1 MLRPIVLII
10 LDGWGVAPPG
20 PGNAISQ
27 AATPNMRMIA
37 AGFPHTQLLA
47 SGEAVGLP
55 HGEDGNTE
63 TGHLN
68 IGAGQ
73 VVYQD
78 LPRIDMAVADGSF
91 FENPALVNAMKHAQ
105 SRKSQLHLLGLVG
118 SGGVHSNIKHLFALM
133 RMAKILGVEKVILQL
148 ITDGRDSPPTSA
160 LTFIAQIKQHIDQLG
175 VGTIAGV
182 MGRYYAMDRDHRFSR
197 TEKAYFC
204 LTRDG
209 GLTARTAEEAIKNSY
224 AAGKTDEFIE
234 PTTIVGEDGKP
245 AGLIQAGDAVI
256 FFNFRID
263 RPRQLTK
270 AFVLPD
276 FKNRAVREEFDPYAV
291 KYYKKH
297 LPVPRRDEEAP
308 FDRGEMIKD
317 LYFATMTRYEVN
329 LPVDVAFPPQF
340 VQMPLGRLIS
350 DRGWRQLRLAE
361 TEKERFVTYYFNG
374 QREEPFPGED
384 RLIIP
389 SPAVA
394 TYDLTPE
401 MATSQLGYALAESL
415 AKDRYELV
423 VVNVACPDMVAHTGN
438 LAATV
443 KACEAADAFVGEAI
457 RQVLPLGGAVLI
469 TGDHGNAEELI
480 NPLTGGADTEHS
492 VFPVPFY
499 LVGKQWQGK
508 PAQLQSGVLADV
520 APTILKLMEI
530 EKPSSMTGKS
540 LI

>member
-20 PGNAISQ
+20 PGNAISLAQ
-27 AATPNMRMIA
+27 TPNMRMIT
-37 AGFPHTQLLA
+37 AGFPHTQLAA

-78 LPRIDMAVADGSF
+78 LPRIDMAIADGSF
-91 FENPALVNAMKHAQ
+91 FENPALVNAMKHSQ
-105 SRKSQLHLLGLVG
+105 SKYSKLHLLGLVG
-118 SGGVHSNIKHLFALM
+118 SGGVHSSIKHLFALM
-133 RMAKILGVEKVILQL
+133 RMAKMQNIDKVILHL

-160 LTFIAQIKQHIDQLG
+160 LTFIAQVKQHIDQLG
-175 VGTIAGV
+175 VGTIASV

-204 LTRDG
+204 LTRG
-209 GLTARTAEEAIKNSY
+209 GTLTAKSAEEAIKNSY
-224 AAGKTDEFIE
+224 AVGKNDEFIE
-234 PTTIVGEDGKP
+234 PTTILGENGEP
-245 AGLIQAGDAVI
+245 AGLIKDGDAVI

-270 AFVLPD
+270 AFVSPD
-276 FKNRAVREEFDPYAV
+276 FRKQANEEGFDPYAV
-291 KYYKKH
+291 KYFKKH
-297 LPVPRRDEEAP
+297 LPVIRQNEELP
-308 FDRGEMIKD
+308 FDRGEMLKD
-317 LYFATMTRYEVN
+317 LYFVTMTRYEVN
-329 LPVDVAFPPQF
+329 LPVDVAFLPQF
-340 VQMPLGRLIS
+340 VQIPLGRVIS
-350 DRGWRQLRLAE
+350 DRGYRQLRLAE

-374 QREEPFPGED
+374 QREEPFPEED
-384 RLIIP
+384 RLMIP

-401 MATSQLGYALAESL
+401 MSTPQLSQALSDALA
-415 AKDRYELV
+415 KGRYDFM

-438 LAATV
+438 LTATIR
-443 KACEAADAFVGEAI
+443 ACEAADAFVGEAV
-457 RQVLPLGGAVLI
+457 RETLSLGGAVMV
-469 TGDHGNAEELI
+469 TADHGNAEELI

-492 VFPVPFY
+492 LFPVPFS
-499 LVGKQWQGK
+499 VVAKQWEGK
-508 PAQLQSGVLADV
+508 PTQLQSGVLADV
-520 APTILKLMEI
+520 APTILKLMGI

>member
-10 LDGWGVAPPG
+10 LDGWGLAPPG
-20 PGNAISQ
+20 PGNAITLAQ
-27 AATPNMRMIA
+27 TPNMRMIS
-37 AGFPHTQLLA
+37 AGFPHTRLLA

-68 IGAGQ
+68 LGAGQ

-91 FENPALVNAMKHAQ
+91 FENPALVNAIKHAQ
-105 SRKSQLHLLGLVG
+105 SRKSKLHLLGLVG
-118 SGGVHSNIKHLFALM
+118 SGGVHSNIEHLFALM
-133 RMAKILGVEKVILQL
+133 RMAKTQNIDNIILHL

-160 LTFIAQIKQHIDQLG
+160 LTFIAQVKQRIDQLG
-175 VGTIAGV
+175 VGTIASV
-182 MGRYYAMDRDHRFSR
+182 MGRYFAMDRDHRFSR

-204 LTRDG
+204 LTRDD
-209 GLTARTAEEAIKNSY
+209 GLTAKNAEEAIKNSY

-234 PTTIVGEDGKP
+234 PTTIVGENGEP
-245 AGLIQAGDAVI
+245 AGLIKNGDAVI

-276 FKNRAVREEFDPYAV
+276 FKKQAVREEFDPYAV

-297 LPVPRRDEEAP
+297 LPVPRRDEELP
-308 FDRGEMIKD
+308 FDRGEMLKD
-317 LYFATMTRYEVN
+317 LYFVTMTRYEAN
-329 LPVDVAFPPQF
+329 LPVDVAFPPIF

-350 DRGWRQLRLAE
+350 DRGYRQLRLAE

-384 RLIIP
+384 RLMIP

-394 TYDLTPE
+394 TYDLSPE
-401 MATSQLGYALAESL
+401 MSTPQLSHALSEAL
-415 AKDRYELV
+415 AKDRYDFM

-438 LAATV
+438 LAATI
-443 KACEAADAFVGEAI
+443 KACQAADLLVGEAVK
-457 RQVLPLGGAVLI
+457 QTLPLGGAVLI
-469 TGDHGNAEELI
+469 TGDHGNAEEMI
-480 NPLTGGADTEHS
+480 NPLTGGVDTEHS
-492 VFPVPFY
+492 VFPVPFF
-499 LVGKQWQGK
+499 LVTKQRQGK

>member
-1 MLRPIVLII
+1 MQM
-10 LDGWGVAPPG
+10 A
-20 PGNAISQ
+20 
-27 AATPNMRMIA
+27 A

-91 FENPALVNAMKHAQ
+91 FENPALVNAMKHVQ
-105 SRKSQLHLLGLVG
+105 SRKSKLHLLGLVG

-133 RMAKILGVEKVILQL
+133 RMAKAQNIDRVLLHI
-148 ITDGRDSPPTSA
+148 ISDGRDSPPTSA

-175 VGTIAGV
+175 VGTIASV

-209 GLTARTAEEAIKNSY
+209 GTTAKSAEETIKNSY

-234 PTTIVGEDGKP
+234 PTTIIGGDGKP
-245 AGLIQAGDAVI
+245 LGLIQGGDAVI

-270 AFVLPD
+270 AFVTAD
-276 FKNRAVREEFDPYAV
+276 FKKQAVREEFDPYAV

-297 LPVPRRDEEAP
+297 LPVPRRDEELP
-308 FDRGEMIKD
+308 FERGEMVKD
-317 LYFATMTRYEVN
+317 LYFVTMTRYEVN

-350 DRGWRQLRLAE
+350 DRGYRQLRLAE

-374 QREEPFPGED
+374 QREEPFPQED
-384 RLIIP
+384 RLMIP
-389 SPAVA
+389 SPTAA

-401 MATSQLGYALAESL
+401 MSTPQLSHALSETLS
-415 AKDRYELV
+415 KDRYDFM

-443 KACEAADAFVGEAI
+443 KACEAADAFVGEAVKQI
-457 RQVLPLGGAVLI
+457 LPLGGAVLI

-492 VFPVPFY
+492 VFPVPFS
-499 LVGKQWQGK
+499 LVAKQWQGK
-508 PAQLQSGVLADV
+508 PMQLQSGVLADV

>member
-1 MLRPIVLII
+1 
-10 LDGWGVAPPG
+10 
-20 PGNAISQ
+20 
-27 AATPNMRMIA
+27 MRIAA

-78 LPRIDMAVADGSF
+78 LPRINMAVADGSF
-91 FENPALVNAMKHAQ
+91 FENPALVNATAHAR
-105 SRKSQLHLLGLVG
+105 SRKSRLHLLGLVG
-118 SGGVHSNIKHLFALM
+118 SGGVHSSIEHLFALM
-133 RMAKILGVEKVILQL
+133 RMAKNQNVDRVILHL

-160 LTFIAQIKQHIDQLG
+160 LTFIAQIKQHINQLG

-209 GLTARTAEEAIKNSY
+209 GLMAKSAEEVIKNSY

-234 PTTIVGEDGKP
+234 PTTIISENGQPV
-245 AGLIQAGDAVI
+245 GLIKDSDAVI

-276 FKNRAVREEFDPYAV
+276 FKKQAGREEFDPYAV
-291 KYYKKH
+291 KYYQKH
-297 LPVPRRDEEAP
+297 LPVERRDEELP
-308 FDRGEMIKD
+308 FDRGEMLKD
-317 LYFATMTRYEVN
+317 LYFVTMTRYEVN

-384 RLIIP
+384 RLMIP

-394 TYDLTPE
+394 TYDLKPE
-401 MATSQLGYALAESL
+401 MSTPQLWQALSEAL
-415 AKDRYELV
+415 TKDRYDFIA
-423 VVNVACPDMVAHTGN
+423 VNVACPDMVAHTGN
-438 LAATV
+438 LAATIR
-443 KACEAADAFVGEAI
+443 ACQAADAFVGEAVK
-457 RQVLPLGGAVLI
+457 QVLARGGAVVI
-469 TGDHGNAEELI
+469 TGDHGNAEEMI
-480 NPLTGGADTEHS
+480 NPLTGGMDTEHS
-492 VFPVPFY
+492 VFPVPFH
-499 LVGKQWQGK
+499 LVGKLWQGK
-508 PAQLQSGVLADV
+508 PTQLQSGVLADV

>member
-10 LDGWGVAPPG
+10 LDGWGLAPPG

-27 AATPNMRMIA
+27 ASTPNMRMIG

-73 VVYQD
+73 IVYQD

-91 FENPALVNAMKHAQ
+91 FENPALVNAMRHVL
-105 SRKSQLHLLGLVG
+105 SRRSKLHLLGLVG
-118 SGGVHSNIKHLFALM
+118 SGGVHSSIKHLFALM
-133 RMAKILGVEKVILQL
+133 RMAKAQNLDNLILHL
-148 ITDGRDSPPTSA
+148 ITDGRDSPPASA
-160 LTFIAQIKQHIDQLG
+160 LTFVSQIKQHIDQLG
-175 VGTIAGV
+175 IGKIGSV

-197 TEKAYFC
+197 TEKAYYC

-209 GLTARTAEEAIKNSY
+209 GPTAKSAEEAVKNSY
-224 AAGKTDEFIE
+224 ATGKTDEFIE
-234 PTTIVGEDGKP
+234 PTTIVGEDGRP
-245 AGLIQAGDAVI
+245 AGPVESGDAVI

-270 AFVLPD
+270 AFVVPD
-276 FKNRAVREEFDPYAV
+276 FKKQAVREEFDPYAV
-291 KYYKKH
+291 KYYQKH
-297 LPVPRRDEEAP
+297 LPGPRRDEEQP
-308 FDRGEMIKD
+308 FDRGEIIKD
-317 LYFATMTRYEVN
+317 LYFVTMTRYEVN

-340 VQMPLGRLIS
+340 VQMPLGRVIS
-350 DRGWRQLRLAE
+350 ERGLRQLRLAE

-374 QREEPFPGED
+374 QREDPFPQED
-384 RLIIP
+384 RLMIP

-394 TYDLTPE
+394 TYDLKPE
-401 MATSQLGYALAESL
+401 MSTPQLSHALTESL
-415 AKDRYELV
+415 AKGRYDFIA
-423 VVNVACPDMVAHTGN
+423 VNVACPDMVAHTGN
-438 LAATV
+438 LAATI
-443 KACEAADAFVGEAI
+443 KACEAADAFVGEAVK
-457 RQVLPLGGAVLI
+457 QTLPLGGAVVV
-469 TGDHGNAEELI
+469 TADHGNAEELI
-480 NPLTGGADTEHS
+480 NPLTGGPDTEHS
-492 VFPVPFY
+492 VFPVPFAV
-499 LVGKQWQGK
+499 VGKQWRGK
-508 PAQLQSGVLADV
+508 PLQLQLGVLSDV

-530 EKPSSMTGKS
+530 EKPLSMAGKS